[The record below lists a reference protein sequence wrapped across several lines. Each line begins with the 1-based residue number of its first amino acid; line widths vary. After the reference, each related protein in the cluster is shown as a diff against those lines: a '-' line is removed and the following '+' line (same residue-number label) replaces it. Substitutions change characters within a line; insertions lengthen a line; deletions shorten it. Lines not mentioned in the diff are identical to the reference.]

1 MRVNPNSEP
10 LGVTRVPSPVVARD
24 TRLEADQQSF
34 ANAETLSRALDATP
48 PVRTEKVAQALE
60 LIKKETYPPLEL
72 IRRISALIS
81 PNIKAPDQP
90 AK

>member
-34 ANAETLSRALDATP
+34 ASAETLSRALEQTP
-48 PVRTEKVAQALE
+48 AVRTDKVAQAQKLV
-60 LIKKETYPPLEL
+60 TDPAYPPLEL
-72 IRRISALIS
+72 IKKIAALI
-81 PNIKAPDQP
+81 APDV
-90 AK
+90 